1 MWVTPAK
8 SNVKGLRA
16 ALRHSDERR
25 TVALDLRLCWR
36 LVVIKAATDKSAAA
50 TIIISSVYL
59 FVVMFDACHKAVK
72 VALICSVLQN
82 TEFFKFTF
90 CKCLCNGRGHF
101 SFILQNIFLVKLEE
115 RIQTARSIPHIHD
128 ISTPCLSFCIVKVHR
143 HDLIQIGHFRFV

>member
-36 LVVIKAATDKSAAA
+36 LVVIKAATDKSAAT

-82 TEFFKFTF
+82 TEFFKLTF
-90 CKCLCNGRGHF
+90 CKCLCNRCGHF
-101 SFILQNIFLVKLEE
+101 AFVMQNIFLVELEE
-115 RIQTARSIPHIHD
+115 RIQTADPILHIHD
-128 ISTPCLSFCIVKVHR
+128 IPPSCLSFGIVKVHR
-143 HDLIQIGHFRFV
+143 HDLI